1 MKRSI
6 LVALAA
12 ALAAC
17 AFASREERFPK
28 GMSDDVAR
36 SVRRSAESQTLS
48 RMASLER
55 SLNDFIQA
63 KGRIPAKLTELVP
76 EYLAQIPDV
85 ELGMKEHKDSAD
97 VQYYP
102 AAVIVGGG
110 INGAALS
117 DSGGW
122 GYAHNDRQVI
132 VFVDCTHARM
142 DGSLWYKT
150 RGVF

>member
-1 MKRSI
+1 MKRLTS
-6 LVALAA
+6 VLAVM
-12 ALAAC
+12 LLGAC
-17 AFASREERFPK
+17 AYQTREERFPK

-48 RMASLER
+48 RLASLER

-63 KGRIPAKLTELVP
+63 KGRIPAKLAELVP
-76 EYLAQIPDV
+76 EYLAQVPDV
-85 ELGMKEHKDSAD
+85 ELGMKEHKDAPD
-97 VQYYP
+97 VHYYP
-102 AAVIVGGG
+102 ASVIVGGG

-122 GYAHNDRQVI
+122 GYVHNDRQVI

-142 DGSLWYKT
+142 DGSLWYKA